1 MRKTPL
7 LVVFLTVFVDLLGF
21 GIVIPFLPMY
31 AQDLGATGLLA
42 GLVLSTFSFMQF
54 LFAPMWGRLSDRV
67 GRRPVLLVTLAGGAL
82 SYALFAVARD
92 LTTVFVARALAG
104 FFGANIPVAQAYVA
118 DVTTPENR
126 ARGMGLLGM
135 AFGLGFV
142 FGPAVG
148 GLLSEVAVWAPG
160 AAAATLSGTAFVI
173 ALFRLPESLAPEVR
187 SVASTRRAHPILFLR
202 TALRTPAVSGI
213 LLLFFFLVA
222 GFVHLEFAVPF
233 LLRDRFGFDKQHVG
247 FVFVFIGLCMAFAQ
261 GFLFRR
267 VAARFGEPKLL
278 RIGPVAIAVGMQL
291 YWLLPAWPM
300 LLPAIALVAVGMGV
314 SNPSIPS
321 LLSKRTPADMQG
333 QTLGLSQSLG
343 AFARAVGPFLAGWL
357 YDDFKVAGGWSYAPF
372 VAGAVLVLVGVALGW
387 HSIAPSDDA
396 PGVGTAGAPP
406 PPDLG

>member
-31 AQDLGATGLLA
+31 AQDLGATGVTA

-54 LFAPMWGRLSDRV
+54 LFAPMWGRLSDKV
-67 GRRPVLLVTLAGGAL
+67 GRRPVLLGTLAGNAL

-92 LTTVFVARALAG
+92 LPTVFAARALAG

-148 GLLSEVAVWAPG
+148 GLLSEVAPWAPG
-160 AAAATLSGTAFVI
+160 ATAATLSAVAFTL
-173 ALFRLPESLAPEVR
+173 ALFRLPESLTPELR
-187 SVASTRRAHPILFLR
+187 SAATARRAHPILFLT
-202 TALRTPAVSGI
+202 TALRTPAVGGI
-213 LLLFFFLVA
+213 LLLFFFLIA

-233 LLRDRFGFDKQHVG
+233 LLRDRFDFDKKQVG
-247 FVFVFIGLCMAFAQ
+247 LVFVFIGVCMAFAQ

-267 VAARFGEPKLL
+267 VAKRFGEPRLL
-278 RIGPVAIAVGMQL
+278 LAGPVAIAIGMQF

-300 LLPAIALVAVGMGV
+300 LLPAIALVAIGMGV
-314 SNPSIPS
+314 SNPSVPS
-321 LLSKRTPADMQG
+321 LISKRTPAHMQG

-343 AFARAVGPFLAGWL
+343 ALARALGPFLAGWL
-357 YDDFKVAGGWSYAPF
+357 YDRYQVVEPGREPWSFAPF
-372 VAGAVLVLVGVALGW
+372 VAGAGLILLGVAFGW
-387 HSIAPSDDA
+387 RSLSPAP
-396 PGVGTAGAPP
+396 AGPP
-406 PPDLG
+406 LEQR

>member
-1 MRKTPL
+1 VRKTPL

-31 AQDLGATGLLA
+31 AQDLGATGLVA

-54 LFAPMWGRLSDRV
+54 LFAPMWGRLSDRL

-82 SYALFAVARD
+82 SYVLFAFARD
-92 LTTVFVARALAG
+92 LGTVFAARALAG

-148 GLLSEVAVWAPG
+148 GLLAEVAIWAPG
-160 AAAATLSGTAFVI
+160 AAAATLSGTAFFL

-187 SVASTRRAHPILFLR
+187 SLASTRRAHPILFLG
-202 TALRTPAVSGI
+202 TALRTPAVGGI

-233 LLRDRFGFDKQHVG
+233 LLRDRFDFDKKDVG
-247 FVFVFIGLCMAFAQ
+247 LVFVFIGLCMAFAQ

-267 VAARFGEPKLL
+267 VAARFGEPRLL
-278 RIGPVAIAVGMQL
+278 RAGPVAIAIGMQL
-291 YWLLPAWPM
+291 YWILPAWPM

-321 LLSKRTPADMQG
+321 LISKRTPPDVQG

-343 AFARAVGPFLAGWL
+343 ALARAVGPFLAGWL

-372 VAGAVLVLVGVALGW
+372 VAGAAFVLLGVALGW
-387 HSIAPSDDA
+387 RSIADGADTPA
-396 PGVGTAGAPP
+396 VAVARPPAVG
-406 PPDLG
+406 